1 MHTQEE
7 ILDIFKENNYK
18 NLIKVNPFPWKCPH
32 CSNFVTITSENCRR
46 QVNEGFPR
54 SKDEKHYF
62 ISTFILC
69 PNPSCGQISLLASL
83 NFWKNN
89 GYDEPPLGKAHKEW
103 QLIPEPRPRT
113 WPDNVPVAV
122 RQDYSQAVLIC
133 ELSPKASATLSR
145 RCLQG
150 IIRDVYKVNENSL
163 YKEIVKIKDKIDKDT
178 YEIIEM
184 IRKAGNI
191 GTHTEKDISIIID
204 IDPGDARILIQLIET
219 LIQKLYID
227 DPEYKQKIENLKI
240 KVEKENI
247 KK

>member
-184 IRKAGNI
+184 IFDNI
-191 GTHTEKDISIIID
+191 ANTTGFEASKLGELFRVSSRESRDF
-204 IDPGDARILIQLIET
+204 LIRS
-219 LIQKLYID
+219 
-227 DPEYKQKIENLKI
+227 YKQKGRKYYGSKNRRFSTAAVKGYYHTFDF
-240 KVEKENI
+240 
-247 KK
+247 